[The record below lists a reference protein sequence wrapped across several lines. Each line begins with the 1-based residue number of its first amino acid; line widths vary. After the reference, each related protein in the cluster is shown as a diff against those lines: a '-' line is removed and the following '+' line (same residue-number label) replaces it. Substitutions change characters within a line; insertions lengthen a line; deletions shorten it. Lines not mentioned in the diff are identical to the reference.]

1 MSFDVGGFF
10 LYYVILG
17 VGSSCNCQA
26 QSLFHYECDPP
37 KFVSK
42 RFNSPHALQGC
53 VGHIIMKGYTM
64 ADQTSNE
71 ISHVQSVNKGREL
84 QRSKIKTNLSVET
97 QATLQKNTEELGVDV
112 VKKQI
117 SIFFKTPFDQ
127 LKKL

>member
-1 MSFDVGGFF
+1 MYRRPPMSFDVGGFF
-10 LYYVILG
+10 FVLCNS
-17 VGSSCNCQA
+17 GSWHDMRVTLPNNK
-26 QSLFHYECDPP
+26 E
-37 KFVSK
+37 
-42 RFNSPHALQGC
+42 
-53 VGHIIMKGYTM
+53 GYTM

-71 ISHVQSVNKGREL
+71 ISHVQSVNRGREA
-84 QRSKIKTNLSVET
+84 QRSKIKTNLSAET

>member
-1 MSFDVGGFF
+1 MAVA
-10 LYYVILG
+10 VIVRLNPCFIMG
-17 VGSSCNCQA
+17 VTLPDNRK
-26 QSLFHYECDPP
+26 D
-37 KFVSK
+37 
-42 RFNSPHALQGC
+42 
-53 VGHIIMKGYTM
+53 TM
-64 ADQTSNE
+64 PDQTSNS
-71 ISHVQSVNKGREL
+71 ISHVQSINRGREA

>member
-1 MSFDVGGFF
+1 MYRRPPVSFDMGGFF
-10 LYYVILG
+10 LYYVILE
-17 VGSSCNCQA
+17 VGGSCNCTIKCR
-26 QSLFHYECDPP
+26 HW
-37 KFVSK
+37 KTSK
-42 RFNSPHALQGC
+42 SSYCTLPDN
-53 VGHIIMKGYTM
+53 KEGYTM

-71 ISHVQSVNKGREL
+71 ISHVQSVNRGREA
-84 QRSKIKTNLSVET
+84 QRSKIKTNLSAET